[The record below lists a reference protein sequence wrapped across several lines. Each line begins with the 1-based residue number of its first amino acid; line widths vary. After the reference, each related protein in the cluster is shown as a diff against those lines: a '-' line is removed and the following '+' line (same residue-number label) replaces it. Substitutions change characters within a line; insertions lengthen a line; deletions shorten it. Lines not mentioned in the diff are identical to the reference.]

1 MSDERGASS
10 TEMSRDKDSPDVHQE
25 PARDDAPLEDA
36 DKVVV
41 VAESIVLDNA
51 AEAKRRRQ
59 RNIVVG
65 IAALVL
71 LTLVA
76 YLLLRPSNKTADAAS
91 AEEVVVSVRV
101 AKAERQPIAAEVA
114 ALGTIFPR
122 EQATVAAKV
131 GAQIKQMRLLKNVIV
146 RAGEVIAVLET
157 RDLQAQ
163 RAEAVA
169 ALQEARLNVRGLS
182 SGAIP
187 QANAQAE
194 KDLRDARANVN
205 VARAQ
210 YERRRDLY
218 SKGGIAFKEVE
229 AAQLALTTAED
240 NLRLAERTS
249 QIRTNAINP
258 NDRALAESRVS
269 QAEQRV
275 ATIDAQLSYAVV
287 RAPLTGVVTDQ
298 FQFEGEYAT
307 PGGRLVQ
314 IADISEVVVK
324 AQFADSVVAQLK
336 VGDPATVS
344 PTDLSGEQMS
354 GKVSL
359 ISRSSDALNRSVE
372 VWVNLGNGGGQLRTG
387 GAAQVKVAT
396 NQSGDA
402 VVVPAS
408 AVTLDAS
415 NAETGTVMVVGLDSV
430 AHETKVT
437 VGIRAPQQTQITSG
451 LTGGETVVIEGNYAL
466 PDGTKV
472 EVAEADAGGS
482 DAGKEEK
489 P

>member
-1 MSDERGASS
+1 MSLE
-10 TEMSRDKDSPDVHQE
+10 KDAPDVRRE
-25 PARDDAPLEDA
+25 PERDDAPSQDVDEAL
-36 DKVVV
+36 
-41 VAESIVLDNA
+41 VLDELIVTTESPGA
-51 AEAKRRRQ
+51 MRRRRRQ
-59 RNIVVG
+59 RNIVIII
-65 IAALVL
+65 IAALIL
-71 LTLVA
+71 FALVA
-76 YLLLRPSNKTADAAS
+76 YLLLRKKPQEAVPS

-101 AKAERQPIAAEVA
+101 AKAERQAIAAEVK

-131 GAQIKQMRLLKNVIV
+131 GAQIKQMRLLKNVVV

-163 RAEAVA
+163 RAEAAA

-182 SGAIP
+182 AGAIP

-194 KDLRDARANVN
+194 KDLRDARANAS

-229 AAQLALTTAED
+229 AAQLALTNAED
-240 NLRLAERTS
+240 NLRLAERTA
-249 QIRTNAINP
+249 QLRTNAINP

-275 ATIDAQLSYAVV
+275 ATIDAQISYAVV

-344 PTDLSGEQMS
+344 PADLSGEHLS

-359 ISRSSDALNRSVE
+359 ISRSSDPLNRSVE
-372 VWVNLGNGGGQLRTG
+372 VWVNLGNGAGRLRTG
-387 GAAQVKVAT
+387 GAAEVNVAA
-396 NQSGDA
+396 NEASDA

-415 NAETGTVMVVGLDSV
+415 NAATGTVMVVGLDAV

-437 VGIRAPQQTQITSG
+437 VGIRTPEQTQIMSG
-451 LTGGETVVIEGNYAL
+451 LTGGETIVIEGNYAL

-472 EVAEADAGGS
+472 EVSEAEAGGDDAK
-482 DAGKEEK
+482 DAAGKEEK
-489 P
+489 EAKP

>member
-1 MSDERGASS
+1 LDE
-10 TEMSRDKDSPDVHQE
+10 ELPPPE
-25 PARDDAPLEDA
+25 DDALVIEVDSERAIRRRRRNRIIIGVTALLLLSLIAFLLLRRSTNQAP
-36 DKVVV
+36 
-41 VAESIVLDNA
+41 A
-51 AEAKRRRQ
+51 AEAET
-59 RNIVVG
+59 I
-65 IAALVL
+65 
-71 LTLVA
+71 
-76 YLLLRPSNKTADAAS
+76 
-91 AEEVVVSVRV
+91 VVSVRV
-101 AKAERQPIAAEVA
+101 AKVERQPLASEVS

-122 EQATVAAKV
+122 EQAQVAAKV

-182 SGAIP
+182 TGAIP

-205 VARAQ
+205 NARAL

-218 SKGGIAFKEVE
+218 NKGGIALKEVE

-240 NLRLAERTS
+240 NLRLAERTAEL
-249 QIRTNAINP
+249 RTNAINP
-258 NDRALAESRVS
+258 NERALAESRVS
-269 QAEQRV
+269 QAQQRV
-275 ATIDAQLSYAVV
+275 ATIDAQLSYAVI
-287 RAPLTGVVTDQ
+287 RAPLTGIITDQ

-314 IADISEVVVK
+314 IADISEVIVK

-336 VGDPATVS
+336 VGDPATVT
-344 PTDLSGEQMS
+344 PTDLTGEHMG

-359 ISRSSDALNRSVE
+359 ISRSSDPLNRSVE
-372 VWVNLGNGGGQLRTG
+372 VWVNLGNGAGLLRPG
-387 GAAQVKVAT
+387 GAAEVKVAT
-396 NQSGDA
+396 NQTGDA
-402 VVVPAS
+402 LVVPAA

-415 NAETGTVMVVGLDSV
+415 NADTGTVMVVGLDSV
-430 AHETKVT
+430 AHEAKVN
-437 VGIRAPQQTQITSG
+437 VGIRTPELMQITSG
-451 LTGGETVVIEGNYAL
+451 LQGGETVVVEGNYAL

-472 EVAEADAGGS
+472 EVTDGGGG
-482 DAGKEEK
+482 DGAGKEEK